1 MHALKA
7 VYGDRTHP
15 LYVGSGKTN
24 IGHTE
29 AAAGVGGMIK
39 AVLLLRHQ
47 AVPPSL
53 HFTEMNP
60 HIDLGG
66 ADFRVPTARTEMPLS
81 HVGVSFFG
89 FSEIGR
95 ASCRERVF
103 QLVEI

>member
-1 MHALKA
+1 MLMCSVCFCFKQ
-7 VYGDRTHP
+7 
-15 LYVGSGKTN
+15 KTADEMR
-24 IGHTE
+24 ISVCSSDVCS
-29 AAAGVGGMIK
+29 ADLGGMIK
-39 AVLLLRHQ
+39 AVLMLRHQ

-81 HVGVSFFG
+81 HVGVSSFG